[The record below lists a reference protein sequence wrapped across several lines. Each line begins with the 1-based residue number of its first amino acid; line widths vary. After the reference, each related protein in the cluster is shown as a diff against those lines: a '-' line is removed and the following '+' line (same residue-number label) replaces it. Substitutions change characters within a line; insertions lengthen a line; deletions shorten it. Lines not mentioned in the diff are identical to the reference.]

1 MTKRSY
7 QMCTRC
13 VMDTTDAEITFDDQ
27 GICNHCHQ
35 FDTITSRRW
44 FPNDEGKAHLTHI
57 FNNIKEERKNHEYD
71 CILGL
76 SGGLDS
82 SYLALV
88 MKEYGMRPLV
98 VHVDAGWNSE
108 LAVYNIEKVVKY
120 CGYDL
125 HTHVMNW
132 PEVRDLQLAY
142 LKAGVANQDVV
153 QDHAFFAS
161 LYHFAVD
168 NNINYVISGGNIAT
182 EGVFPQ
188 SWHHAAMDAI
198 NLKAIHKQFG
208 NLPLKD
214 YKVISFLQYY
224 FYYPFIKKMKAVRP
238 LNYMPYTKEVALA
251 ELQEKVGYKPY
262 GRKHGESRFTK
273 FFQNHYLPIK
283 FNMDKRKPHL
293 SSMVLSGLMTRER
306 ALEELAK
313 PLYDENELRE
323 DKYYIAKK
331 LGITVDQLD
340 EYVSSPGHNYSEY
353 SNWDSRYAF
362 MKRLQ
367 SIVSKVLGRNVKNYS

>member
-1 MTKRSY
+1 MTDKHY

-13 VMDTTDAEITFDDQ
+13 VMDTTDTEITFDQQ
-27 GICNHCHQ
+27 GICNHCHE
-35 FDTITSRRW
+35 FDSVISKRW
-44 FPNDEGKAHLTHI
+44 FPNEEGKRQLEQI
-57 FNNIKEERKNHEYD
+57 FNRIKQERKNFEYD

-125 HTHVMNW
+125 HTHVMSW

-168 NNINYVISGGNIAT
+168 NKIDYVISGGNIAT

-198 NLKAIHKQFG
+198 NLKAIHKKFG
-208 NLPLKD
+208 KQPLKD

-224 FYYPFIKKMKAVRP
+224 LYYPFIKKMKAVRP
-238 LNYMPYTKEVALA
+238 LNYMPYTKEIALA

-273 FFQNHYLPIK
+273 FFQNHYLPTK

-293 SSMVLSGLMTRER
+293 SSMVLSGLMTREQ

-323 DKYYIAKK
+323 DKHYIAKK
-331 LGITVDQLD
+331 LGITVGQLD
-340 EYVSSPGHNYSEY
+340 ECVSSPGHHYSEY
-353 SNWDSRYAF
+353 PNWDSRYAL
-362 MKRLQ
+362 MKRVQ
-367 SIVSKVLGRNVKNYS
+367 SFVSKVVGRNVSNYS